1 MTKDKESEKQ
11 ELVVAN
17 ETIAALDKAAEN
29 GLLAQKEVSQ
39 FKRAFMIAETIGELR
54 NILTPKVMDPF
65 MKLQNTSI
73 GFKTDNPGGYPVD
86 VVRDC
91 VIEAT
96 LKGVYT
102 VGNEFNII
110 QRQCYITKEGFGH
123 KLKSIPNFGWIETPG
138 IPRINAECSG
148 AVIRVH
154 LEWTLNKQKFE
165 KDLDLAIRAN
175 RGMGPDA
182 IIGKAIRK
190 ARAWLYT
197 AVTGQ
202 EVGDGEAEDA
212 VLIDTP
218 AEQKKSPFE
227 ESPKEDAK
235 QEQGNLPM

>member
-1 MTKDKESEKQ
+1 MEKSEKQ

-17 ETIAALDKAAEN
+17 ETIAALDKAAAS

-39 FKRAFMIAETIGELR
+39 FKRAFMIAEAIGELR
-54 NILTPKVMDPF
+54 NILTPKVMEPF

-73 GFKTDNPGGYPVD
+73 GFKADGKYPVD

-110 QRQCYITKEGFGH
+110 SGQCYITKEGYFH
-123 KLKSIPNFGWIETPG
+123 KLLDIPNFTWIETPA
-138 IPRINAECSG
+138 IPRIGDNG
-148 AVIRVH
+148 AIIKVK
-154 LEWTLNKQKFE
+154 LEWTLKGQKSE
-165 KDLDLAIRAN
+165 KELELAIRVN
-175 RGMGPDA
+175 KGMGCDA

-197 AVTGQ
+197 TVTGQ
-202 EVGDGEAEDA
+202 EIGDGDVDGEIIDVSAHEA
-212 VLIDTP
+212 
-218 AEQKKSPFE
+218 QNKSPFE
-227 ESPKEDAK
+227 ETPKAPEQK
-235 QEQGNLPM
+235 PGEQGNLPM